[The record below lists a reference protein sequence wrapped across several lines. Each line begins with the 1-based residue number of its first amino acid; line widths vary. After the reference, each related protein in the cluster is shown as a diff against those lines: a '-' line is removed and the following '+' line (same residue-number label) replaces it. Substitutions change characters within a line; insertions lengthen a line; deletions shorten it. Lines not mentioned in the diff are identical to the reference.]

1 MIRLSTL
8 NGMRALIGFC
18 TFIAVAL
25 GLLACGLIRAEFYFA
40 SIPVLI
46 VMTVYV
52 LLLRWLWGH
61 PCNSS
66 H

>member
-1 MIRLSTL
+1 MSRLSAL
-8 NGMRALIGFC
+8 NGMRALIGLC
-18 TFIAVAL
+18 TFIVVAL
-25 GLLACGLIRAEFYFA
+25 GLMACGFIRAEHYFA
-40 SIPVLI
+40 SIPFLI

-66 H
+66 R

>member
-25 GLLACGLIRAEFYFA
+25 GLLACVVIRAELYLA
-40 SIPVLI
+40 AIPILF

-66 H
+66 R

>member
-1 MIRLSTL
+1 
-8 NGMRALIGFC
+8 MRALIGFC

-25 GLLACGLIRAEFYFA
+25 GLLACVVIRAELYLA
-40 SIPVLI
+40 AIPILF

-66 H
+66 R